1 MNFEVEYAS
10 DGNTG
15 LSNLEKKRY
24 DVVLLDIFMPETD
37 GISVLK
43 NIKEKYPDMM
53 VIMLTGGATIDT
65 AIQSMKLGAF
75 DYLTKPFRLEEVRIS
90 IEKAIEAIRLVES
103 NVTLKEGLAE
113 RKFKEIIGS
122 SQAIETVFD
131 MINKVAPSDSTV
143 LLMGESGTGKELAA
157 RAIHHRSSRSE
168 EPFVV
173 VDCSALHENL
183 FESELFGH
191 ERGAYTGAIRR
202 KHGLFEVANGGTVF
216 LDEIGEINISTQ
228 AKLLRVIETGEM
240 RRLGSEGSMKV
251 DVRIIAATNRDLEK
265 MVSRGQFREDL
276 FYRLNVFNIQIP
288 PLRERKEDIPKLVDH
303 FLTKKAR
310 FLKEPKTI
318 SPGAMD
324 IIKNFDWPGN
334 IRELE
339 NVIERAII
347 LSDMKT
353 IEVKDLPASV
363 RSGFD
368 YSARENGLK
377 RMAEIEDEY
386 IRFVLE
392 KCGGNRGK
400 AAEILGIDPK
410 TLYRKLKK
418 NRE

>member
-90 IEKAIEAIRLVES
+90 IEKAIEAKRLVES